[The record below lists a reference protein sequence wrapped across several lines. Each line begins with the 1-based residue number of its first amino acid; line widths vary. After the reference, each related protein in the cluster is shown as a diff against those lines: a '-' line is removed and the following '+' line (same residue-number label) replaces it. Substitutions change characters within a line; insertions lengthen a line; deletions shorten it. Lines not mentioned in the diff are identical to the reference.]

1 MELNDKIP
9 FDREAEMSLLGSMI
23 LDANIIHEISSL
35 VKKRDFV
42 LEEHQDMYQG
52 MLDFF
57 YQDGIDRMSV
67 RDLVMFFKT
76 EGRFR
81 TIESG
86 GIAHFIAQIAQAA
99 PVTSHW
105 KYYAERIRLVSIKRD
120 CYESAIKMMSFCQD
134 QKSKETQLLSAI
146 GEMQTAVANIDES
159 KVHDLHDVLMRE
171 IVNKSIDGTLS
182 KSTGHSSSIP
192 EWDAL
197 TGGLCPGLHV
207 IAARPSVGKSTIGPV
222 FVESVVKATGIPSLT
237 FHLEM
242 EASSM
247 AWREWARLTGIKQSE
262 VRMKVDDG
270 GLTAREK
277 AEYAAHLDN
286 IPKGMYFVY
295 DKAETSIQQIIG
307 MAKSQHSRTGLS
319 CVMVD
324 YIQLITVESSQ
335 KSRHE
340 EVGGISGKL
349 KGLSKDLGIPVIALG
364 QLNRGGDISKPTI
377 KEMSQSDKISMD
389 ADTITLIHRKSDE
402 DNSSFNSSSKEST
415 NDIEE
420 LVLTIDKARDGQ
432 RGRVE
437 VDHHRGLFR
446 IKSKQVARD
455 EKSAEDFAERKGEF
469 SGWNA
474 GDDKPSYTQNDIPF
488 DDD

>member
-1 MELNDKIP
+1 MELDNKIP
-9 FDREAEMSLLGSMI
+9 FDREAEASLLGSMI
-23 LDANIIHEISSL
+23 LDANIIHEVSAL

-42 LEEHQDMYQG
+42 LEEHQNMYQG
-52 MLDFF
+52 MLEFF

-67 RDLVMFFKT
+67 RDLVMFFKV
-76 EGRFR
+76 EEKFR
-81 TIESG
+81 TIEQDRVG
-86 GIAHFIAQIAQAA
+86 LFIAKIAQAA
-99 PVTSHW
+99 PITSHW

-120 CYESAIKMMSFCQD
+120 CYESALKMLNFCQD

-159 KVHDLHDVLMRE
+159 KVHDLYDVLLRE
-171 IVNKSIDGTLS
+171 IVTKSIDGTLS
-182 KSTGHSSSIP
+182 KSTGHSSGIP
-192 EWDAL
+192 EWDRL

-222 FVESVVKATGIPSLT
+222 FVESVVKETNIPSLT

-247 AWREWARLTGIKQSE
+247 AWREWARLTGIKQSD
-262 VRMKVDDG
+262 VRSQVGDG

-277 AEYAAHLDN
+277 AEYAKHLEA

-402 DNSSFNSSSKEST
+402 DNSSFNSSSQESQ
-415 NDIEE
+415 NPIEE

-432 RGRVE
+432 RGRIE
-437 VDHHRGLFR
+437 VDHHKGLFR
-446 IKSKQVARD
+446 IESKQVVRERQD
-455 EKSAEDFAERKGEF
+455 KKSFEKRTGDLKW
-469 SGWNA
+469 WNDG
-474 GDDKPSYTQNDIPF
+474 GDTVDKTQGDIPF
-488 DDD
+488 